1 MELFKFASQLAGQ
14 EANSLRASDLDGNFA
29 RLRPLQADGNARQY
43 SIEETPLGWRLKLY
57 PDSDSEENVLSPE
70 EFYEKNPVPLGAGLP
85 DPPSSGTFVLG
96 SINGTIQW
104 LATEACT

>member
-1 MELFKFASQLAGQ
+1 MELYKFASQLAGQ
-14 EANSLRASDLDGNFA
+14 GANSLRASDLDGNFA

-57 PDSDSEENVLSPE
+57 PDSDSPSVIPIGSGL
-70 EFYEKNPVPLGAGLP
+70 PVPPAN
-85 DPPSSGTFVLG
+85 GTFVLG

-104 LATEACT
+104 LATEACD